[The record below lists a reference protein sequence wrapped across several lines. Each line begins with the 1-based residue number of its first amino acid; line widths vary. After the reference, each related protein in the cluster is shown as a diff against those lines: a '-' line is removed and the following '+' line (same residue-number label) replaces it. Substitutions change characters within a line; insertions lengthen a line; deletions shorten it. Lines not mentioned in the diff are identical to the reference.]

1 MHGQPR
7 GPLTLPEEVIQFETG
22 RTTDNWC
29 VLLDASNAQSF
40 THAQLIEHL
49 EHIYGLETRWASTV
63 AVRYEAERGI
73 AREVSVPADL
83 VAAMIFKSAARRRFE
98 QLSRAEQCSLLLW
111 LDEAADAHA
120 RKVRIN
126 ALLDRLQHD
135 APLSVNQ
142 ERELH
147 RA

>member
-73 AREVSVPADL
+73 AREVYFCLWERCATLAP
-83 VAAMIFKSAARRRFE
+83 FGKSAALPPICCYGSWE
-98 QLSRAEQCSLLLW
+98 NPNCGC
-111 LDEAADAHA
+111 
-120 RKVRIN
+120 
-126 ALLDRLQHD
+126 
-135 APLSVNQ
+135 
-142 ERELH
+142 
-147 RA
+147 